1 MSRYRLYPSP
11 EQEAILREH
20 CAHARYI
27 WNLAWNL
34 HQSGTLETYGAA
46 SRRVDRDGNEY
57 IHLKR
62 RPVRPPPGYVEQAR
76 MLTEA
81 RAEYAWLAA
90 GSQNV
95 QQQALRDFAQAIRN
109 FYFGTHGYP
118 RRRKRYMHE
127 GFRITDFTFS
137 LHVRRLNRRW
147 GEVRVPKVGWVRF
160 RWTRAVPDCKSYR
173 VTLDRAGRW
182 HVAFAVTPQSV
193 PAPGTGEVVGIDRGV
208 VITAALSTGEK
219 LHCPGMSDRERAR
232 LRKAE
237 RRTARARKGSPEQQ
251 VERAR
256 ITRLRVREAN
266 RRKDWCEK
274 VSTDLV
280 RRFDVIRF
288 EDLRIRTMTRSAR
301 GTAGSPGTNV
311 AAKSGLNR
319 AILAQGWGLLVR
331 RTQDKAPGRVEMVR
345 AAYTS
350 LRCSAC
356 GWVSKDSRDSQ
367 AGFCCVACGF
377 TCNADINA
385 SINIA
390 AGHAGG
396 TPASV
401 REPQLLTS
409 LARWDAVEI
418 PAFRAR
424 EDVKFLHG
432 RLPRLTITLWRSP

>member
-1 MSRYRLYPSP
+1 MSRYRLYPSL
-11 EQEAILREH
+11 EQEAILRDH
-20 CAHARYI
+20 CAHARYV

-34 HQSGTLETYGAA
+34 HQFGTLETYGKA
-46 SRRVDRDGNEY
+46 SRRLDRDGNER
-57 IHLKR
+57 IHQKR
-62 RPVRPPPGYVEQAR
+62 RPVRPVPGYVEQGR
-76 MLTEA
+76 MLTQA

-90 GSQNV
+90 GV
-95 QQQALRDFAQAIRN
+95 HHLQQQALRDFSQAMRN
-109 FYFGTHGYP
+109 FYAGTHGYP
-118 RRRKRYMHE
+118 GRRKRHLNE
-127 GFRITDFTFS
+127 GFGITDFTFR

-147 GEVRVPKVGWVRF
+147 GQVRVPKVGWVRF
-160 RWTRAVPDCKSYR
+160 RWTRAVPECKSYR

-182 HVAFAVTPQSV
+182 HVAFTVVPNSV
-193 PAPGTGEVVGIDRGV
+193 PVPGTGKVVGIDRGV
-208 VITAALSTGEK
+208 VITAALSTGEQ
-219 LHCPGMSDRERAR
+219 LHCPCMSSRERAS

-237 RRTARARKGSPEQQ
+237 RRKARASKGSPEEQT
-251 VERAR
+251 ERAR
-256 ITRLRVREAN
+256 IARLRARESD

-274 VSTDLV
+274 VSTSLAQ
-280 RRFDVIRF
+280 RFDLIRF
-288 EDLRIRTMTRSAR
+288 EDLRIRNMTRSAK
-301 GTAGSPGTNV
+301 GTIETPGRNV

-331 RTQDKAPGRVEMVR
+331 RTQDKAPGRVEMIR

-356 GWVSKDSRDSQ
+356 GWIDKNSRDSQ

-401 REPQLLTS
+401 REPQLLAS
-409 LARWDAVEI
+409 LTGQVPLI
-418 PAFRAR
+418 
-424 EDVKFLHG
+424 K
-432 RLPRLTITLWRSP
+432 SPP